1 MRKNRDKIT
10 LTEEEIPRQYYNI
23 AADLPEPLPP
33 PLNPG
38 TKEPIGPED
47 LAPLFP
53 MEIIKQEVS
62 TERYIPIP
70 EEVREIY
77 ARIRPTPIYRA
88 RRLEEFLN
96 TGAKIYYK
104 YEGVSPAGSHK
115 TNTAIPQAY
124 YNAKEGIETL
134 VTETGAGQWGAA
146 LSYATGLFDISLEVF
161 MVRVSYDSKPH
172 RKTMMQLFNPNTAV
186 HPSPSSI
193 TEFGKKILAEDSDNP
208 GSLGIAIGE
217 AIERAVSTGAKYSLG
232 SVLNH
237 VLIHQTIIG
246 QEAKTQLES
255 IDVYPDIVIGCVG
268 GGSNFAGLAYP
279 FVKDKIEGTK
289 DLRII
294 ASESGAA
301 PKMTEGKVAYDFA
314 DSGQKTP
321 LLKMHTIGSS
331 FIPPPVHAGGLR
343 YHGLAPTLSMLLSHN
358 LVEATAISQIDSFK
372 ASQQFIQ
379 AEGIIP
385 APESGHAVAQAIT
398 EARKVPKG
406 EEKTILFNLSG
417 HGYLDLVGYQEFL
430 EGRLTDD
437 NASIESIEKS
447 MIAAGVISGD

>member
-1 MRKNRDKIT
+1 
-10 LTEEEIPRQYYNI
+10 
-23 AADLPEPLPP
+23 
-33 PLNPG
+33 
-38 TKEPIGPED
+38 
-47 LAPLFP
+47 
-53 MEIIKQEVS
+53 
-62 TERYIPIP
+62 
-70 EEVREIY
+70 
-77 ARIRPTPIYRA
+77 
-88 RRLEEFLN
+88 
-96 TGAKIYYK
+96 
-104 YEGVSPAGSHK
+104 
-115 TNTAIPQAY
+115 
-124 YNAKEGIETL
+124 
-134 VTETGAGQWGAA
+134 
-146 LSYATGLFDISLEVF
+146 
-161 MVRVSYDSKPH
+161 
-172 RKTMMQLFNPNTAV
+172 MMQLFNPNTAV
-186 HPSPSSI
+186 HASPSSI

-255 IDVYPDIVIGCVG
+255 IDVYLDIVIGCVS

-279 FVKDKIEGTK
+279 FVKDKIDGTK

-331 FIPPPVHAGGLR
+331 FIPPPVHAGCLR
-343 YHGLAPTLSMLLSHN
+343 YHGLAPTLSMLLNHN

-372 ASQQFIQ
+372 ASQRFIQ

-385 APESGHAVAQAIT
+385 TPESGYAVAQVIT

-437 NASIESIEKS
+437 NASIESIERS